1 MAAKVARASTPI
13 LEPLPGPGPGHS
25 LDDKDKDLLKALEPP
40 APPLA
45 LTDRMA
51 EAFTQSETRALR
63 SPDAAWPHGL
73 RRLDPQAQA
82 MPEYLTEAS
91 AARQSAKQSPRDR
104 RQPSRL
110 FSILIRGE
118 HMSCPIIRT
127 TIRRRIWAKK

>member
-1 MAAKVARASTPI
+1 VVAINRTAPRGGPIYARDLPKNIWRLHGGKKVARASTPI
-13 LEPLPGPGPGHS
+13 LEHLPGPGPGHS

-51 EAFTQSETRALR
+51 EAFTQSEIRALR

-91 AARQSAKQSPRDR
+91 AARQSAK
-104 RQPSRL
+104 
-110 FSILIRGE
+110 
-118 HMSCPIIRT
+118 
-127 TIRRRIWAKK
+127 